1 MATQSPFSLLGNLAE
16 RVAQAV
22 QPPAWFVSETQQR
35 VVLFLNHIVM
45 QEPQAMERLV
55 RQTGRIALVQWRRF
69 SMALVVTPAGLFNL
83 AAEGAQPDLR
93 LQVTDTNPLAMAQAA
108 LRGDKPAIRIEGDVQ
123 LAADINWLVENL
135 SWDVEEDL
143 ARVIGDVPAHAL
155 ANLALA
161 AANAIRQ
168 FVGKAAGQSRPSGWQ
183 RPAFSVKQ
191 SPSSDA
197 FFVRGPLSGW
207 YCAMVWMSWC
217 SPAFDARGSV
227 GCGALSLLGANSMR
241 RAASGCA
248 RHWRS
253 WGPFLSNLARCS
265 RRAGIC
271 CRRMWPKS
279 WPSCRP
285 GAAV

>member
-1 MATQSPFSLLGNLAE
+1 MSNREKTCQEPHIRNIKLFFSLLGNLAE

-55 RQTGRIALVQWRRF
+55 RQTGRIALVQWRQF

-143 ARVIGDVPAHAL
+143 ARVIGDVPAHTL

-168 FVGKAAGQSRPSGWQ
+168 FVGKAAGQSSQAAGNGQ
-183 RPAFSVKQ
+183 R
-191 SPSSDA
+191 
-197 FFVRGPLSGW
+197 
-207 YCAMVWMSWC
+207 
-217 SPAFDARGSV
+217 
-227 GCGALSLLGANSMR
+227 
-241 RAASGCA
+241 
-248 RHWRS
+248 
-253 WGPFLSNLARCS
+253 LA
-265 RRAGIC
+265 
-271 CRRMWPKS
+271 
-279 WPSCRP
+279 
-285 GAAV
+285 

>member
-55 RQTGRIALVQWRRF
+55 RQTGRIALVQWRQF

-93 LQVTDTNPLAMAQAA
+93 LQVTDTNPLIMAQAA

-143 ARVIGDVPAHAL
+143 ARVIGDVPAHTL

-168 FVGKAAGQSRPSGWQ
+168 FVGKAAGQSSQAAGNGQ
-183 RPAFSVKQ
+183 R
-191 SPSSDA
+191 
-197 FFVRGPLSGW
+197 
-207 YCAMVWMSWC
+207 
-217 SPAFDARGSV
+217 
-227 GCGALSLLGANSMR
+227 
-241 RAASGCA
+241 
-248 RHWRS
+248 
-253 WGPFLSNLARCS
+253 LA
-265 RRAGIC
+265 
-271 CRRMWPKS
+271 
-279 WPSCRP
+279 
-285 GAAV
+285 

>member
-16 RVAQAV
+16 RIAQAV

-55 RQTGRIALVQWRRF
+55 RQTGRIALVQWRQF

-93 LQVTDTNPLAMAQAA
+93 LQVTDTNPLTMAQAA

-143 ARVIGDVPAHAL
+143 ARVIGDVPAHTL

-161 AANAIRQ
+161 AAKGIRQ
-168 FVGKAAGQSRPSGWQ
+168 FVGKAAGQSSQAAGNGQ
-183 RPAFSVKQ
+183 R
-191 SPSSDA
+191 
-197 FFVRGPLSGW
+197 
-207 YCAMVWMSWC
+207 
-217 SPAFDARGSV
+217 
-227 GCGALSLLGANSMR
+227 
-241 RAASGCA
+241 
-248 RHWRS
+248 
-253 WGPFLSNLARCS
+253 LA
-265 RRAGIC
+265 
-271 CRRMWPKS
+271 
-279 WPSCRP
+279 
-285 GAAV
+285 

>member
-55 RQTGRIALVQWRRF
+55 RQTGRIALVQWRQF

-83 AAEGAQPDLR
+83 ATEGAQPDLR

-143 ARVIGDVPAHAL
+143 ARVIGDVPAHTL

-168 FVGKAAGQSRPSGWQ
+168 FVGKAAGQSSQAAGNGQ
-183 RPAFSVKQ
+183 R
-191 SPSSDA
+191 
-197 FFVRGPLSGW
+197 
-207 YCAMVWMSWC
+207 
-217 SPAFDARGSV
+217 
-227 GCGALSLLGANSMR
+227 
-241 RAASGCA
+241 
-248 RHWRS
+248 
-253 WGPFLSNLARCS
+253 LA
-265 RRAGIC
+265 
-271 CRRMWPKS
+271 
-279 WPSCRP
+279 
-285 GAAV
+285 

>member
-55 RQTGRIALVQWRRF
+55 RQTGRIALVQWRQF

-93 LQVTDTNPLAMAQAA
+93 LQVTDTNPLTMAQAA

-135 SWDVEEDL
+135 
-143 ARVIGDVPAHAL
+143 ARVIGDVPAHTL

-168 FVGKAAGQSRPSGWQ
+168 FVGKAAGQSSQAAGNGQ
-183 RPAFSVKQ
+183 R
-191 SPSSDA
+191 
-197 FFVRGPLSGW
+197 
-207 YCAMVWMSWC
+207 
-217 SPAFDARGSV
+217 
-227 GCGALSLLGANSMR
+227 
-241 RAASGCA
+241 
-248 RHWRS
+248 
-253 WGPFLSNLARCS
+253 LA
-265 RRAGIC
+265 
-271 CRRMWPKS
+271 
-279 WPSCRP
+279 
-285 GAAV
+285 